1 MAALIGGATM
11 HAWEGIPVNAT
22 DAAGKI
28 SGKAGDGDVDTL
40 FLNAVGVSWLIIDEI
55 STASPELL

>member
-1 MAALIGGATM
+1 MAALIGVATM
-11 HAWEGIPVNAT
+11 HAWGGISVNGT

-28 SGKAGDGDVDTL
+28 SGKAGHGDVDTL
-40 FLNAVGVSWLIIDEI
+40 FLNALGVRWLIIDEI